1 VDAHLRWLLN
11 WNGCRFQRDSLPPH
25 RPASPAKGRGVTIRR
40 SLGITAAT
48 RVVVVALSFA
58 TVVIVSRLLTPEEIG
73 IFSVTVALVGLG
85 HVFRDFGVAHYLIQ
99 TPEVTVQRKRAA
111 FTVTLALSWTVAL
124 LLVLLKPAAVHFYDD
139 QRVGQVLLLLVVN
152 FLILPFGAQLR
163 TLLQRDMQFKKLAVV
178 NLSNHFVQSLTT
190 VAAAWAGASYMS
202 MAWGSIAGNLANVA
216 VLILISP
223 KGALDW
229 PTRHGIGEVLSFGA
243 KASTA
248 SFATAAGG
256 AAPDLILGRTLGF
269 ADVAF
274 YSRAKGLIGMA
285 LDQLMYV
292 VSSVY
297 TPAFAKGVREGRN
310 AAELYGQATGLL
322 LGLTVPVIALLAVTA
337 PALIVALFGEPW
349 ARSGPLGTLFC
360 LFGLITAPFVLASS
374 SLVAAGHVRSMMRT
388 RLAIEGTRLAVL
400 ATSIALVLEEVVALL
415 GVAYL
420 TEALVYMLALRR
432 HTGLTVSSL
441 GRGIWRSYLL
451 GLLTALAPAII
462 VGLHG
467 RLFSAPLWLVLAG
480 ACAAG
485 AVSWLIG
492 LEMLGH
498 PLKPEVWALIRRVA
512 RRGRAVDGRRR
523 K

>member
-152 FLILPFGAQLR
+152 FLILPFGAPLR

-202 MAWGSIAGNLANVA
+202 MAWGSIAGNLANAEGCARLAYPAWDRRGAQFRCKSKHGLVCHRRWRRCTRFDLGA
-216 VLILISP
+216 HFGLCRRRVLQPGQGS
-223 KGALDW
+223 D
-229 PTRHGIGEVLSFGA
+229 RHG
-243 KASTA
+243 
-248 SFATAAGG
+248 AG
-256 AAPDLILGRTLGF
+256 PT
-269 ADVAF
+269 
-274 YSRAKGLIGMA
+274 
-285 LDQLMYV
+285 
-292 VSSVY
+292 
-297 TPAFAKGVREGRN
+297 
-310 AAELYGQATGLL
+310 
-322 LGLTVPVIALLAVTA
+322 
-337 PALIVALFGEPW
+337 
-349 ARSGPLGTLFC
+349 
-360 LFGLITAPFVLASS
+360 
-374 SLVAAGHVRSMMRT
+374 HVCC
-388 RLAIEGTRLAVL
+388 E
-400 ATSIALVLEEVVALL
+400 
-415 GVAYL
+415 
-420 TEALVYMLALRR
+420 
-432 HTGLTVSSL
+432 
-441 GRGIWRSYLL
+441 
-451 GLLTALAPAII
+451 
-462 VGLHG
+462 
-467 RLFSAPLWLVLAG
+467 
-480 ACAAG
+480 
-485 AVSWLIG
+485 
-492 LEMLGH
+492 
-498 PLKPEVWALIRRVA
+498 
-512 RRGRAVDGRRR
+512 
-523 K
+523 